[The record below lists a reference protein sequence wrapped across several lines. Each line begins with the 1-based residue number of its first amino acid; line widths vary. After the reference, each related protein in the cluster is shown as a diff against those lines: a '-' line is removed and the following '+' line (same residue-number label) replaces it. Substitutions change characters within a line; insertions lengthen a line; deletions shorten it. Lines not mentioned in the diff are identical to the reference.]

1 MFLTSLANRAES
13 LNTKSVDNM
22 IINSLYGLTPPNPLQ
37 AEVLSKKVAACKEAM
52 GDKWIL
58 AIHVSRKDKK

>member
-1 MFLTSLANRAES
+1 
-13 LNTKSVDNM
+13 M
-22 IINSLYGLTPPNPLQ
+22 IINSLYGLTPPNPSQ
-37 AEVLSKKVAACKEAM
+37 AESLAKKVATCKEAM